1 MYRAMVG
8 GALIDARLLG
18 DVRFLN
24 LSGFEE
30 RTRSCLLAYLFAVL
44 V

>member
-1 MYRAMVG
+1 MRAEG
-8 GALIDARLLG
+8 LIDARLLG

-24 LSGFEE
+24 LSEFEE